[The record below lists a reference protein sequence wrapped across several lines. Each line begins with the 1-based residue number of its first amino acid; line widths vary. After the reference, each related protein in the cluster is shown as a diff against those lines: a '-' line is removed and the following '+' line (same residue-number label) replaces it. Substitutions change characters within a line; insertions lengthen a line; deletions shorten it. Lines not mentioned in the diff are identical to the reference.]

1 MAAETC
7 TTRPAAVRARPLVV
21 AAVSAALLVSACSS
35 SNEASSAPSPSAA
48 GSSATASPSPSTGS
62 PSPTTSSAS
71 PSPSRVDRTATPART
86 SGTLGPTSMPLAAAL
101 GPRWTSRVD
110 PGSAEDGYTGNGTSV
125 VARDPRDVAD
135 ALLPLGCGS
144 EAVYATPM
152 PVPKHALEADYA
164 YKPTGAHAIGLV
176 LEYADAATASRMVRL
191 YTAALRR
198 CRAGGGGTMV
208 VTVEPT
214 AGSGLFASRQV
225 DTVAQE
231 TWRELVAP
239 AGRVVRLIAVEG
251 ATTPVRPWSAIA
263 ADLPAPA

>member
-1 MAAETC
+1 MAAD
-7 TTRPAAVRARPLVV
+7 RRAGRSRLLAV
-21 AAVSAALLVSACSS
+21 AAVSGALLLSACSS
-35 SNEASSAPSPSAA
+35 SSDTSAATSQAAFASSPTP
-48 GSSATASPSPSTGS
+48 S
-62 PSPTTSSAS
+62 PSPTPSSAS
-71 PSPSRVDRTATPART
+71 PTPLPSSPTPSATPLDRTATPGRT

-135 ALLPLGCGS
+135 ALLPLGCAS

-176 LEYADAATASRMVRL
+176 LEYADSATAARMVRL

-198 CRAGGGGTMV
+198 CRAGAGGTMV
-208 VTVEPT
+208 VTVERSPG
-214 AGSGLFASRQV
+214 AGLFASRQV
-225 DTVAQE
+225 DTVARE

-251 ATTPVRPWSAIA
+251 ATTPLRPWSAVA

>member
-1 MAAETC
+1 MAADRRAG
-7 TTRPAAVRARPLVV
+7 RPRLLAV
-21 AAVSAALLVSACSS
+21 AAVSGALLLSACSS
-35 SNEASSAPSPSAA
+35 SSETSAATSQAAFASSPTPSTSTSPPPSA
-48 GSSATASPSPSTGS
+48 
-62 PSPTTSSAS
+62 SPTPVPSSAS
-71 PSPSRVDRTATPART
+71 PSATPLDRTATPGRT

-110 PGSAEDGYTGNGTSV
+110 PGSTEDGYTGNGTSV

-135 ALLPLGCGS
+135 ALLPLGCVS

-164 YKPTGAHAIGLV
+164 YKPTGAHAIGLL
-176 LEYADAATASRMVRL
+176 LEYADSATASRMVRL

-198 CRAGGGGTMV
+198 CRAGAGGTMV
-208 VTVEPT
+208 VTVERAPGT
-214 AGSGLFASRQV
+214 GLFASRQV
-225 DTVAQE
+225 DTVAHE

-251 ATTPVRPWSAIA
+251 ATTPLRPWSAVA
-263 ADLPAPA
+263 ADLPAAA